1 MKKFEIR
8 RTSRFKKHFYTMPER
23 LGITKAQALEAVA
36 EIKEAV
42 AILEEQGTLPPEY
55 GYQLHMLER
64 EPWTGFME
72 FHALDDVLVV
82 YAGLS
87 SQGIIRLIGVYNHEL
102 LAKGQLD

>member
-1 MKKFEIR
+1 MSVFLYE
-8 RTSRFKKHFYTMPER
+8 TSRFKRHMRTMPER
-23 LGITKAQALEAVA
+23 LALTKDQAR
-36 EIKEAV
+36 V
-42 AILEEQGTLPPEY
+42 AINEIVDALDILQEQGTLPPEY

-102 LAKGQLD
+102 LAKGQFD